1 MQAHTAQRNP
11 TYFPEPE
18 RFEPSRWI
26 SNGAINSGSP
36 EVRDM
41 MLVWGKGSR
50 ICLGQHMAVMELKIL
65 LARIIDTFDVRLRGY
80 QTHAEMEMTDHF
92 TLIPKGKKCGLV
104 FTMAEGAD

>member
-1 MQAHTAQRNP
+1 MQAFTTQRDP

-18 RFEPSRWI
+18 KFDPNRWI
-26 SNGAINSGSP
+26 SDGAINSGTQ

-50 ICLGQHMAVMELKIL
+50 ICLGQHMATMEIKIL
-65 LARIIDTFDVRLRGY
+65 LARMIEVFEVCLQGE
-80 QTHAEMEMTDHF
+80 QTHADMEMTDHF

-104 FTMAEGAD
+104 FTKAQG